1 MHSLRTL
8 LTTTALAATTAC
20 ALTDATDPAVGV
32 SANNAGVFPGAV
44 ALPFSPEG
52 IAIGNGT
59 TSYAGNLT
67 GTAGPLGAIYR
78 GDLRTGVFSILYP
91 GDTRPVLGLKYDS
104 RSRLIFAA
112 RGSTGRGTVID
123 ESTGTAVTEF
133 IFAPAPTFINDV
145 IVTRDAA
152 YFTDSQRPQLYRV
165 PLGAAGELVGGF
177 AIIPLSGDWVQ
188 TGTTHC
194 GGANPNPTG
203 VNPGFNANGIV
214 ATPDGSR
221 LLVNNLRVGT
231 VYLVDPATGN
241 ATEVDLAGGNVCY
254 ADGMLLAGHTLYV
267 VQNLLSRVAVI
278 QLSPD
283 YASGVI
289 ARYIQHTHPITT
301 LARHGSAL
309 YAVTAGFGFLAPF
322 SQPWELVRLGM

>member
-8 LTTTALAATTAC
+8 LTTTALAATMAC
-20 ALTDATDPAVGV
+20 APTDATDPAVGV
-32 SANNAGVFPGAV
+32 SAKNAGTYPGV
-44 ALPFSPEG
+44 VTLPFSPEG
-52 IAIGNGT
+52 IAAGNGST
-59 TSYAGNLT
+59 FYAGNLS
-67 GTAGPLGAIYR
+67 GTTGPLGAIYR

-91 GDTRPVLGLKYDS
+91 GDTRPVLGLKYDA

-112 RGSTGRGTVID
+112 RGNTGRGTVID
-123 ESTGTAVTEF
+123 ESTGTVVDEF
-133 IFAPAPTFINDV
+133 IFATTSTFINDV
-145 IVTRDAA
+145 IITRDAA
-152 YFTDSQRPQLYRV
+152 YFTDSFQPQLYRV
-165 PLGAAGELVGGF
+165 PLGPAGELAGGSTV
-177 AIIPLSGDWVQ
+177 IPLSGDWVQ
-188 TGTTHC
+188 TATFHC
-194 GGANPNPTG
+194 GVANPNPTE

-241 ATEVDLAGGNVCY
+241 TTEVDLGGGNVCY

-289 ARYIQHTHPITT
+289 ARYIQHTDPITT
-301 LARHGSAL
+301 LARHGSDL
-309 YAVTAGFGFLAPF
+309 YAVTAGFSFLAALG
-322 SQPWELVRLGM
+322 QPWELVRLGR